1 MGDVTRCDRSI
12 AAPIGWECCMS
23 DSAAGQGGSG
33 LPAGH
38 PLKPISQGHDET
50 SAALPAQQPSAPAC
64 FPPAW
69 PVQLGTLTGHWAGCA
84 SLGCGSRSQA
94 LRVTVWG
101 HGWLWRKLKAVH
113 CWYFWVWCHV
123 IPILWQLAWSV
134 AEGCVQPFREG
145 AGLAAEVVTFHLCS
159 LSCGPRW
166 LEGQVRAK
174 CCGEHGQAKPCVPP
188 QQKEEQRDAN
198 SDARVYRMGQG

>member
-1 MGDVTRCDRSI
+1 
-12 AAPIGWECCMS
+12 MS

-101 HGWLWRKLKAVH
+101 QGWLWRKLKAVH

-134 AEGCVQPFREG
+134 VSCRGMCSALQGRCR
-145 AGLAAEVVTFHLCS
+145 AGSRGGDLPSVFIELWPKVAGRAS
-159 LSCGPRW
+159 
-166 LEGQVRAK
+166 EGQVLWRAWPGEALCASSAEGRAK
-174 CCGEHGQAKPCVPP
+174 RC
-188 QQKEEQRDAN
+188 
-198 SDARVYRMGQG
+198 